1 MNATAKIDIQAIR
14 QRLDAIVSG
23 HVTAQQPKQPLGQA
37 AIDAVLG
44 GGLARHSLH
53 EVTGRSAAPFAAK
66 LASQLMGTILWIS
79 TREREAHIFPH
90 ATENIGL
97 TIDNLLYITLP
108 KRDIAWAFEQA
119 LRANAAA
126 AVIAETDDPPDFT
139 SSRRLQ
145 LAAREGAT
153 LGLLLL
159 TPTRSGPLPTSAAE
173 TRWRVSPAP
182 SPVPWAAP
190 RFQLELQKNKKGLL
204 RNWEVEWDATAHS
217 FHLAAEAG
225 DRLNRSTP
233 IAMAG

>member
-1 MNATAKIDIQAIR
+1 MNATTKIDIQAIR
-14 QRLDAIVSG
+14 QRLGAIVSG
-23 HVTAQQPKQPLGQA
+23 HGATQQPKLPLGPA
-37 AIDAVLG
+37 AIDAMLG

-66 LASQLMGTILWIS
+66 LASQLMGTTLWIS

-90 ATENIGL
+90 AMENIGL
-97 TIDNLLYITLP
+97 SIDNLLYIILP
-108 KRDIAWAFEQA
+108 KRDVAWAFEQA
-119 LRANAAA
+119 LRAGAA
-126 AVIAETDDPPDFT
+126 AVIIAETDDPPDFT

-173 TRWRVSPAP
+173 TRWRASPAP
-182 SPVPWAAP
+182 SPDPWRAP
-190 RFQLELQKNKKGLL
+190 RFQLELEKNKKGPL
-204 RNWEVEWDATAHS
+204 RNWEIEWDATAHS

-225 DRLNRSTP
+225 DRRDRPPP